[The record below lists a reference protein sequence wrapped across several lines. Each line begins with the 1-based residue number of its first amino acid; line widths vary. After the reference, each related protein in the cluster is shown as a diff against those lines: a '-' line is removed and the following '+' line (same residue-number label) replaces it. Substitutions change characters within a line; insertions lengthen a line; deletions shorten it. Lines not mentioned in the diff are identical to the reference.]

1 MCDTGDEDKCK
12 WGSSWEVGQELS
24 SPHEGAEEA
33 RQKVMHQIGISEKT
47 LVAKEERGQ
56 SPEAEAG

>member
-1 MCDTGDEDKCK
+1 MQMG
-12 WGSSWEVGQELS
+12 ELLGG
-24 SPHEGAEEA
+24 GAGAVIPTEEP
-33 RQKVMHQIGISEKT
+33 RQKVTHQIDISEKT